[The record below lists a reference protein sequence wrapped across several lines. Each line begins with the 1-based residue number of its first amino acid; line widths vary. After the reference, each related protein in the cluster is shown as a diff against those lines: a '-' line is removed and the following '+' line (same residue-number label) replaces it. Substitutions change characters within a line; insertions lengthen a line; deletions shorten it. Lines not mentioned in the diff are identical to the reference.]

1 MTVKTGILPRLAAA
15 ITASTATSTVTVPT
29 DPNGF
34 HPTRG
39 YPRSYSNQSN
49 AQREALKTIEHSSL
63 GTLGRQ
69 ATHASYLFALRRCRA
84 SKTWRGSA
92 PLQFEHTTLA
102 VRNSVVFLPNAEVAW
117 SLPRLQALGV

>member
-1 MTVKTGILPRLAAA
+1 MVSTPRAVIPEATA
-15 ITASTATSTVTVPT
+15 IK
-29 DPNGF
+29 
-34 HPTRG
+34 
-39 YPRSYSNQSN
+39 SN